1 MNKLR
6 ISIFT
11 IAISLFTI
19 SCGESTKKANTTD
32 DELTND
38 NTEINIKEHTIAKN
52 VNGDEFKLLIQKG
65 GLLIDVRTPEEVAEG
80 SIDGNTNI
88 NVNSPNFKSEIQN
101 LDKNVSVL
109 VYCKSGS
116 RSGKAMGMMKEMGF
130 KEVYNLNGGYS
141 GWSK

>member
-11 IAISLFTI
+11 IAISLITI
-19 SCGESTKKANTTD
+19 SCGESIKEANTTD

-38 NTEINIKEHTIAKN
+38 TTEISTEELTIAKN
-52 VNGDEFKLLIQKG
+52 VSRDEFKLLIQKG
-65 GLLIDVRTPEEVAEG
+65 GLLIDVRTPEEVADG

-88 NVNSPNFKSEIQN
+88 NVNSPSFKSEIEKLN
-101 LDKNVSVL
+101 KNIPVL
-109 VYCKSGS
+109 IYCKSGG
-116 RSGKAMGMMKEMGF
+116 RSGKAMEIMKEMGF

-141 GWSK
+141 NWSK